1 MLVSI
6 IDFAA
11 SRNIDKDTVNTYIR
25 RHPEIKAAVRKDGKN
40 VVIDTETAAYALL
53 DKQYP
58 LPQMIQVVED
68 KESRAKLI
76 KAQEMI
82 IQLQTRLNEQ
92 SQRIAEAE
100 AIKILLDD
108 KQMQLK
114 KTQDEVLAARN
125 EVKVANDR
133 VEELRQQLAEERA
146 KTWWQK
152 LRGK

>member
-1 MLVSI
+1 
-6 IDFAA
+6 
-11 SRNIDKDTVNTYIR
+11 
-25 RHPEIKAAVRKDGKN
+25 
-40 VVIDTETAAYALL
+40 
-53 DKQYP
+53 
-58 LPQMIQVVED
+58 
-68 KESRAKLI
+68 LI

-108 KQMQLK
+108 KQMQLN

-125 EVKVANDR
+125 EVKAANDR

>member
-1 MLVSI
+1 M
-6 IDFAA
+6 
-11 SRNIDKDTVNTYIR
+11 
-25 RHPEIKAAVRKDGKN
+25 
-40 VVIDTETAAYALL
+40 
-53 DKQYP
+53 
-58 LPQMIQVVED
+58 
-68 KESRAKLI
+68 I

-108 KQMQLK
+108 KQMQLN

-125 EVKVANDR
+125 EVKAANDR

>member
-1 MLVSI
+1 
-6 IDFAA
+6 
-11 SRNIDKDTVNTYIR
+11 
-25 RHPEIKAAVRKDGKN
+25 
-40 VVIDTETAAYALL
+40 
-53 DKQYP
+53 
-58 LPQMIQVVED
+58 
-68 KESRAKLI
+68 
-76 KAQEMI
+76 MI

-108 KQMQLK
+108 KQMQLN

-125 EVKVANDR
+125 EVKAANDR

>member
-40 VVIDTETAAYALL
+40 VVIDTETVAYALL

-108 KQMQLK
+108 KQMQLN

-125 EVKVANDR
+125 EVKAANDR

>member
-1 MLVSI
+1 
-6 IDFAA
+6 
-11 SRNIDKDTVNTYIR
+11 
-25 RHPEIKAAVRKDGKN
+25 
-40 VVIDTETAAYALL
+40 
-53 DKQYP
+53 
-58 LPQMIQVVED
+58 VVED

-108 KQMQLK
+108 KQMQLN

-125 EVKVANDR
+125 EVKAANDR